1 MPDLMAVWLSM
12 KLALSTT
19 ILLLLIGIPFAFF
32 LSEWLSLG
40 KTVVESLVTLPIIL
54 PSTVMGFYLLVA
66 FSPDSFLGHQ
76 LYQLGVQLPFSFTGI
91 LIASLIYNL
100 PFMVQPIQRAFEET
114 PAQYWHVA
122 YTLGKSKLETLI
134 KVVLPN
140 MKKAIL
146 TGIVLTF
153 AHTIGEFGII
163 LMIGGNIPGET
174 KVAALA
180 IYSDLEALNYHAAH
194 TYALV
199 LLAISVLIIFLLNL
213 LNRSKTN
220 YAAH

>member
-1 MPDLMAVWLSM
+1 MPDLMPVWLSM

-32 LSEWLSLG
+32 LSEWRSLG